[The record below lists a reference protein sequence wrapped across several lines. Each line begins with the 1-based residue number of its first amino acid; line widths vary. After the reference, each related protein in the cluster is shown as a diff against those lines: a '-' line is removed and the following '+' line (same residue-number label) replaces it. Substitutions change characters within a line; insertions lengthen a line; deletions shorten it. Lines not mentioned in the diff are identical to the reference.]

1 MPRDILYPPLVNWK
15 SLLKGI
21 AGGGMLAGSLVCGCG
36 AIFQVLLFALGFV
49 MLLDGVMISW
59 RGVSI
64 IICLIAAAVSASL
77 SVALSFAGLLPT
89 YLALLLLLAFLLYAR
104 TLAKSIGIYGKRSH
118 E

>member
-1 MPRDILYPPLVNWK
+1 
-15 SLLKGI
+15 
-21 AGGGMLAGSLVCGCG
+21 MLAGSLVCGCG
-36 AIFQVLLFALGFV
+36 AIFQVFLFALGFV
-49 MLLDGVMISW
+49 MLLDGVIINW

-64 IICLIAAAVSASL
+64 IICLIAAVVSAAL

-104 TLAKSIGIYGKRSH
+104 ILAGSMRIYRRKQTQ